1 MDSLW
6 SKIYQISGRIS
17 PVAGGIH
24 LPEWYTFSP
33 TTQPGTS
40 FIILASSSRY
50 FFHSF
55 TNLKKKKQKQLSLSQ
70 QKQESYYQ
78 IMCSWLYGSYLVRS
92 RQVFSFT
99 FKYMFFYSFIH
110 KLFWTVQSNC
120 RYLSSSSAW
129 SIGRIARRAAY
140 FSSFNALYGE

>member
-55 TNLKKKKQKQLSLSQ
+55 TNLKKKNKN
-70 QKQESYYQ
+70 
-78 IMCSWLYGSYLVRS
+78 
-92 RQVFSFT
+92 
-99 FKYMFFYSFIH
+99 
-110 KLFWTVQSNC
+110 NC
-120 RYLSSSSAW
+120 RWVNKNKKAIIKLCAVGYMDHILFGQDRYSHSHLSICFFIVSS
-129 SIGRIARRAAY
+129 INCFGQ
-140 FSSFNALYGE
+140 FNQTADTSHLLQLEALAE

>member
-1 MDSLW
+1 MLRHCGFTVIENLPDIRADLSGGWWHPSSGMVHIFTHHPTRHVFHYSRLFL
-6 SKIYQISGRIS
+6 QIL
-17 PVAGGIH
+17 
-24 LPEWYTFSP
+24 LP
-33 TTQPGTS
+33 
-40 FIILASSSRY
+40 
-50 FFHSF
+50 FFHKS
-55 TNLKKKKQKQLSLSQ
+55 KEKKQKQLSLSQ

-120 RYLSSSSAW
+120 RYLSSSSA
-129 SIGRIARRAAY
+129 
-140 FSSFNALYGE
+140 